1 MNTSNENSENFKLSA
16 PVPLDPIIIRARDE
30 ILEQY
35 SDKSLEEQITFYKAI
50 IEGEKDSVT
59 RLSAMAARVYVL
71 RKRLA
76 LLGGNSPEQN
86 FDEESNIDLG
96 VDLESVAIDSVDAKE
111 PELIGDEG
119 SWMRLKILDSSEV
132 NGVRFPAGVVIDVKR
147 EDGEKLI
154 EAKKAEFVSTEESR
168 LFKSQEGLEDG
179 QKEEIIN
186 QEETAKEK
194 TAEVEVS
201 DAADGS
207 TEEQSAEAEV
217 SDAVAEKKVDGNI

>member
-86 FDEESNIDLG
+86 FDDESNIELG
-96 VDLESVAIDSVDAKE
+96 VDLESVASDSVDAKE
-111 PELIGDEG
+111 PELIGDNG

-179 QKEEIIN
+179 QAEEVN
-186 QEETAKEK
+186 NLE
-194 TAEVEVS
+194 
-201 DAADGS
+201 GS
-207 TEEQSAEAEV
+207 TEEESSEEAVVE
-217 SDAVAEKKVDGNI
+217 AVEGSTEEESSEEAVVEAAKDKKG